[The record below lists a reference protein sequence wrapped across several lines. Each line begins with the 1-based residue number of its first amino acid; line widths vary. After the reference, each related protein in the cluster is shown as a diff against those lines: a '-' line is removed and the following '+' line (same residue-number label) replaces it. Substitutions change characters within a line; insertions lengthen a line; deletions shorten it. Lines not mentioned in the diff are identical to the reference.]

1 MRLVEP
7 HNEYPDRHAI
17 GKRTYIVAPVEPL
30 DVDGVQTV
38 AVGVGFWF
46 VAFVVLLPFYGRL
59 QDSGYGW
66 VLWTCLAGFGLGL
79 IGLAH
84 CRSRAGHLRS

>member
-1 MRLVEP
+1 MEP
-7 HNEYPDRHAI
+7 HSENPDRHAI
-17 GKRTYIVAPVEPL
+17 GNRTYIVAPVEPL

-38 AVGVGFWF
+38 AVGVILWF
-46 VAFVVLLPFYGRL
+46 VAFLALLPFYDRL
-59 QDSGYGW
+59 AEAGLGW

-84 CRSRAGHLRS
+84 CRGRAGHLKT